1 MDLLELR
8 RKALGQKLV
17 CFIERYEDD
26 VSCRA
31 KQQRV
36 RQQLLQLA
44 LQMAKEQE

>member
-36 RQQLLQLA
+36 KELQLT
-44 LQMAKEQE
+44 LQIATEQE